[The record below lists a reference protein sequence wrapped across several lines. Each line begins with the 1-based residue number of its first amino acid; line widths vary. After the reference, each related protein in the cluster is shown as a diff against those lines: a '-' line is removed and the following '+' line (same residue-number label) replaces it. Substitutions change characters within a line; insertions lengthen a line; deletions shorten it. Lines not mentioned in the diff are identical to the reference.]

1 VELKI
6 HAIGKWAQSSAR
18 NSLSIFH
25 LFPGVRALLIDKDQK
40 PKWNP
45 PTLEEVTQEIVDHH
59 FAALKPEEELK
70 L

>member
-1 VELKI
+1 LFI
-6 HAIGKWAQSSAR
+6 S
-18 NSLSIFH
+18 H
-25 LFPGVRALLIDKDQK
+25 LFPGVRALLIDKDLQ